1 MQNSTD
7 ARVDGVSGLLLHH
20 FKPQS
25 FEEFRAA
32 TEFKQR
38 RQNEMR
44 QRLRQR
50 RGKGEKVHKAQAVP
64 DARWMNNTWSW
75 IHEHTNG
82 ATHASMLLRVPE
94 LCRAH
99 TRFAASLRD
108 CGLQAR
114 PPMHPPPPPARPAS
128 ARLCS
133 IRYWPLSILRQ
144 DLCVDCRALQ
154 ERHGCVRQEA
164 SAAVTAA
171 DAHTAAI
178 ALHRLPSVDVM
189 GSKAAFV
196 AEVLQG
202 AGLSAQL
209 IDGSQLTQAID
220 SHNGWAGERHLGQL
234 DNGDGPLKATAS
246 VVQTDSEDRE
256 AVCAAYCER
265 TLFVDPKLVADNA
278 TIVSLV
284 KSWTG
289 SPHWPHPFA

>member
-114 PPMHPPPPPARPAS
+114 PPMHPPPLQPAPH
-128 ARLCS
+128 L
-133 IRYWPLSILRQ
+133 P
-144 DLCVDCRALQ
+144 DCPR
-154 ERHGCVRQEA
+154 
-164 SAAVTAA
+164 SVT
-171 DAHTAAI
+171 
-178 ALHRLPSVDVM
+178 
-189 GSKAAFV
+189 
-196 AEVLQG
+196 
-202 AGLSAQL
+202 GLSPSYVRTYAS
-209 IDGSQLTQAID
+209 IV
-220 SHNGWAGERHLGQL
+220 ERSRKGM
-234 DNGDGPLKATAS
+234 
-246 VVQTDSEDRE
+246 
-256 AVCAAYCER
+256 AVCDR
-265 TLFVDPKLVADNA
+265 KRVRR
-278 TIVSLV
+278 
-284 KSWTG
+284 
-289 SPHWPHPFA
+289 